1 MTCWD
6 TTAHKA
12 SESNCAASAGG
23 MSIEA
28 ASTPAWSKAAR
39 VPGPVAQQRAGHAWF
54 GGRASK
60 KARTAW
66 LLTNMAAWNMW
77 ADCHAC
83 VKAWLCGAGPK
94 ASKGRHRTWCPA
106 WVSAWVHPGA
116 SASGRVKTSFKSRFQ
131 VERGWAGCTITG
143 HRPHARPGPLPSPR
157 PRLVPKNPP
166 RQTPG
171 P

>member
-12 SESNCAASAGG
+12 SESNCAASADGI
-23 MSIEA
+23 SIKA
-28 ASTPAWSKAAR
+28 ASTPAWINAPR
-39 VPGPVAQQRAGHAWF
+39 VPGPVAQQRPGQTWLC
-54 GGRASK
+54 GRASK
-60 KARTAW
+60 KDRTAW

-77 ADCHAC
+77 ADRHAC

-94 ASKGRHRTWCPA
+94 ASRGKLSTWCPA
-106 WVSAWVHPGA
+106 WVSAWVQARA
-116 SASGRVKTSFKSRFQ
+116 SASGRVKTSFKNCFQ
-131 VERGWAGCTITG
+131 VERRWAGCTVTG
-143 HRPHARPGPLPSPR
+143 HHRRARPGPPPAPR